1 MNTIWTKV
9 HFKVILGTILIATT
23 CHFTKAQIPEK
34 IAPFITPFGEF
45 NFQRPGFP
53 EKSVNIVDFGA
64 KQGSEF
70 KNTEAINK
78 AIKQLSASGGGT
90 VMVPSGKWLTGPIV
104 LLSNINL
111 HLEEGAE
118 LIFSQDF
125 NDYLPAV
132 LTNWEGIEVYSYSP
146 FIYSFKQE
154 NIAVTGYSYSSSI
167 FIPA

>member
-1 MNTIWTKV
+1 MKFNVKTLILHSFLMNSPV
-9 HFKVILGTILIATT
+9 FRILLGAVLIAAT
-23 CHFTKAQIPEK
+23 CQFIQAQIPEE
-34 IAPFITPFGEF
+34 IEPFITPFGEF
-45 NFQRPGFP
+45 NFQRPEFP

-64 KQGSEF
+64 KQGGEF
-70 KNTEAINK
+70 KNTEAINM
-78 AIKQLSASGGGT
+78 AIKHLSASGGGI
-90 VMVPSGKWLTGPIV
+90 VIVPSGKWLTGPVV

-146 FIYSFKQE
+146 FIYSFKQ
-154 NIAVTGYSYSSSI
+154 
-167 FIPA
+167 